1 MTHPEPNDSLFYI
14 TKGENSMT
22 EKTALYSLS
31 ISACVTLDMHS
42 LNNEG
47 GEGNQIQTRMVN
59 IVGADGRLHNVN
71 AISGDMFKHI
81 QAEHLFRRA
90 TDGAELPLC
99 SACREFNANRI
110 SADEAYT
117 KAIEGKSD
125 AEAIDLMLTTCAQD
139 DMAGNLITAGNRSI
153 PRKSVVEFGWVVG
166 LPELTTTDSYF
177 HVKYA
182 SERSAERRDADSDE
196 TARGAN
202 LGQAI
207 FHRPASS
214 GVYAV
219 VTNLELARIGF
230 NDITQTY
237 PISDE
242 DRFARYAALLESV
255 LYTFLEPN
263 GAMRGTQNP
272 HIVSFDGVVTVSK
285 QVVPAPAISPLGSD
299 FVGEVERVKVALDG
313 LRPGA
318 LDLYPFASLGE
329 FTEVMTHLIQTTEPL
344 KLAYAR

>member
-1 MTHPEPNDSLFYI
+1 
-14 TKGENSMT
+14 MT
-22 EKTALYSLS
+22 ERTALYSLS
-31 ISACVTLDMHS
+31 ISARATLDMHS

-81 QAEHLFRRA
+81 QAEHLFRLA
-90 TDGAELPLC
+90 TDGAGLPLC
-99 SACREFNANRI
+99 AACREFNANRI
-110 SADEAYT
+110 SADEEYAR
-117 KAIEGKSD
+117 AIGDKSD
-125 AEAIDLMLTTCAQD
+125 AEALDLMLGTCALD

-182 SERSAERRDADSDE
+182 SERSAARREADSAE
-196 TARGAN
+196 AARGAN

-230 NDITQTY
+230 NDITQFYT
-237 PISDE
+237 ISDE
-242 DRFARYAALLESV
+242 DRLARHTALLESV

-263 GAMRGTQNP
+263 GAMRSTQNP
-272 HIVSFDGVVTVSK
+272 HIVAFDGVVAASK
-285 QVVPAPAISPLGSD
+285 QVLPAPTFSPLGGD
-299 FVGEVERVKVALDG
+299 FVGQLQRVQTALDS

-318 LDLYPFASLGE
+318 VELHPFESLGE
-329 FTEVMTHLIQTTEPL
+329 FTEVMTNLIQTTEPF
-344 KLAYAR
+344 KLAYAA

>member
-1 MTHPEPNDSLFYI
+1 MN
-14 TKGENSMT
+14 

-31 ISACVTLDMHS
+31 LSARSTLDMHS

-59 IVGADGRLHNVN
+59 IVGSDGRLHNVN
-71 AISGDMFKHI
+71 AISGDMLKHI
-81 QAEHLFRRA
+81 QAEHLFRGA
-90 TDGAELPLC
+90 SDGAGLPLC
-99 SACREFNANRI
+99 AACKKFNANRI
-110 SADEAYT
+110 SADFNYQKE
-117 KAIEGKSD
+117 IEGKSD
-125 AEAIDLMLTTCAQD
+125 AEAIDIMLQTCALD
-139 DMAGNLITAGNRSI
+139 DMAGNLITAGNRSL

-166 LPELTTTDSYF
+166 LPDLTTTDSYF

-182 SERSAERRDADSDE
+182 SERSQSRRDADSE
-196 TARGAN
+196 ESARGAN

-219 VTNLELARIGF
+219 VANLELARIGF
-230 NDITQTY
+230 NDITQKY
-237 PISDE
+237 PIDDE
-242 DRFARYAALLESV
+242 QRQARHQALLESL

-272 HIVSFDGVVTVSK
+272 HIVAFEGTVAVSS
-285 QVVPAPAISPLGSD
+285 QVIPAPAISPLMGEDYSD
-299 FVGEVERVKVALDG
+299 ELERIKTALET

-318 LDLYPFASLGE
+318 LSLYPFATLGE
-329 FTEVMTHLIQTTEPL
+329 FTEIMTRLIQTTSPY
-344 KLAYAR
+344 KLSFTQ

>member
-1 MTHPEPNDSLFYI
+1 
-14 TKGENSMT
+14 MT

-31 ISACVTLDMHS
+31 ISARATLDMHS

-71 AISGDMFKHI
+71 AISGDMYKHI
-81 QAEHLFRRA
+81 QSQHLFRRA
-90 TDGAELPLC
+90 ADGAGLALC
-99 SACREFNANRI
+99 AACREFNANRI
-110 SADEAYT
+110 SADEEYIQ
-117 KAIEGKSD
+117 AIDGKSD
-125 AEAIDLMLTTCAQD
+125 AEAIDLMLDTCALD

-153 PRKSVVEFGWVVG
+153 PRKSVVEFSWVVG
-166 LPELTTTDSYF
+166 LPERTTTDSYF

-182 SERSAERRDADSDE
+182 SERSADRREADSAE
-196 TARGAN
+196 AARGAN

-219 VTNLELARIGF
+219 VMNLELARIGF

-237 PISDE
+237 AISDE
-242 DRFARYAALLESV
+242 DRLTRHATLLESV

-263 GAMRGTQNP
+263 GAMRSTQNP
-272 HIVSFDGVVTVSK
+272 HIVGFAGVVTISR
-285 QVVPAPAISPLGSD
+285 QVVPAPTISPLDDG
-299 FVGEVERVKVALDG
+299 FAAELERVKVAINSLHEDAIE
-313 LRPGA
+313 LH
-318 LDLYPFASLGE
+318 PFASLGE
-329 FTEVMTHLIQTTEPL
+329 FAEVMTRLVQTTEPL
-344 KLAYAR
+344 KLAYAG

>member
-1 MTHPEPNDSLFYI
+1 MK
-14 TKGENSMT
+14 TKI
-22 EKTALYSLS
+22 YSLS
-31 ISACVTLDMHS
+31 ISARATLDMHS

-81 QAEHLFRRA
+81 QAEHLFRLG
-90 TDGAELPLC
+90 TDGGKLPLC
-99 SACREFNANRI
+99 AACREFNANRI
-110 SADEAYT
+110 SADGEYAA
-117 KAIEGKSD
+117 AIAGMSD
-125 AEAIDLMLTTCAQD
+125 AQALDLMLSTCALD

-153 PRKSVVEFGWVVG
+153 PRKSVVEFSWVVG

-182 SERSAERRDADSDE
+182 SERSEIQRKADADE
-196 TARGAN
+196 VARGAN

-214 GVYAV
+214 GVYAI

-237 PISDE
+237 AIDDE
-242 DRFARYAALLESV
+242 SRRVRHTALLESM

-272 HIVSFDGVVTVSK
+272 HIVSFDGAVMVSTE
-285 QVVPAPAISPLGSD
+285 VVPAPTISPLGLH
-299 FVGEVERVKVALDG
+299 FVPELERVKAAIEMLH
-313 LRPGA
+313 PGA
-318 LDLYPFASLGE
+318 LALHEFRTMGE
-329 FTEVMTHLIQTTEPL
+329 FAEIMTKLIQTTEPF
-344 KLAYAR
+344 KLVYAD